1 MSEEIPFSQELRLAT
16 REGHDR
22 AQESAYIVALL
33 AGDLSQAGYTALAVQ
48 HYFIYDALESA
59 ATAMREDLVAGPFV
73 IDALRRMPG
82 LVDDLEALVGPD
94 WRAKIR
100 PASATAEYVDRVA
113 AVSGQSARFV
123 AHQYTRYL
131 GDIAGGQV
139 IRNRLRAQHGI
150 RARFYD
156 FDALGP
162 APVFRDKYRAL
173 LDSAPW
179 SPAERA
185 DLISEAQVAFELN
198 TAVFEELAE
207 DMHRYLVA

>member
-33 AGDLSQAGYTALAVQ
+33 AGDLSQAGYAALAVQ

-59 ATAMREDLVAGPFV
+59 ATAMREDPVAGPFV

-82 LVDDLEALVGPD
+82 LVDDLEALLGPD
-94 WRAKIR
+94 WRARIR
-100 PASATAEYVDRVA
+100 PAAATAEYVDRVA
-113 AVSGQSARFV
+113 AVSGESTRFV

-139 IRNRLRAQHGI
+139 IRNRLRTQHGI

-156 FDALGP
+156 FDELGP

-179 SPAERA
+179 SAAQRA

-207 DMHRYLVA
+207 DLDRYLVA

>member
-33 AGDLSQAGYTALAVQ
+33 AGDLSQAGYAALAVQ
-48 HYFIYDALESA
+48 HYFIYDALESS
-59 ATAMREDLVAGPFV
+59 ATEMRGHPVAGPFV
-73 IDALRRMPG
+73 IDELRRIPG
-82 LVDDLEALVGPD
+82 LVDDLEALLGAD
-94 WRAKIR
+94 WRSRVR
-100 PASATAEYVDRVA
+100 PAAATQAYVDRIA
-113 AVSGQSARFV
+113 EVSTGSPGFV

-150 RARFYD
+150 QARFYD
-156 FDALGP
+156 FDELGP

-179 SPAERA
+179 SAAERA
-185 DLISEAQVAFELN
+185 DLIAEAKVAFELN

-207 DMHRYLVA
+207 DLDRYLVA